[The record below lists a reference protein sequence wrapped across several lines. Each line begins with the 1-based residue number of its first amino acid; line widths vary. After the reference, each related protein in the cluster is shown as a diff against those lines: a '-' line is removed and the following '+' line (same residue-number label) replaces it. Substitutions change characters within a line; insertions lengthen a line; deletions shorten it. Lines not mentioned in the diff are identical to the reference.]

1 MPITK
6 GAHAKKALNAP
17 EETCGSMA
25 LFFPPFQERTSQV
38 KAKLEPMERD
48 EALREALVSHLQRAG
63 VLSRSNVADA
73 MLAVPRHRFIPG
85 APLEDAYADRAIAIK
100 MHGDE
105 VVSSISQ
112 PGMIAQMLELLDP
125 AAGSRVLEVGT
136 GSGYNAALLAQIV
149 GPQGRVTTID
159 LDGELAERARE
170 LLREIGCSN
179 VEVLTADGAAE
190 IVERARFDRI
200 IVTAR
205 TEDIAQT
212 WWEALDE
219 GARLVAPLRL
229 EGAGEYAVG
238 FVRRGHRLVS
248 VGVHPCA
255 FIALRGEAQ
264 VASDVFYRDP
274 AHRAIPACVKPIESV
289 VAVRGT
295 DATAALLEEADVVVA
310 SPVTLFAISFA

>member
-6 GAHAKKALNAP
+6 GAHAKNALNAP
-17 EETCGSMA
+17 GESCGSMA
-25 LFFPPFQERTSQV
+25 LFFPPLQERTSQA
-38 KAKLEPMERD
+38 KAKLDRMERD
-48 EALREALVSHLQRAG
+48 EALREALVSHLQRTG
-63 VLSRSNVADA
+63 VLRLSNVTDA
-73 MLAVPRHRFIPG
+73 MRAVPRHRFIPS

-100 MHGDE
+100 MRGDE

-112 PGMIAQMLELLDP
+112 PGMIVQMLELLDA

-136 GSGYNAALLAQIV
+136 GSGYNAALLGHIV
-149 GPQGRVTTID
+149 GPEGRVTTID
-159 LDGELAERARE
+159 LDSELAERARG
-170 LLREIGCSN
+170 LLREIDCSN
-179 VEVLTADGAAE
+179 VEVFTADGASE

-212 WWEALDE
+212 WWDALDD
-219 GARLVAPLRL
+219 GARLVVPLRL

-238 FVRRGHRLVS
+238 FVRRANQLVS

-264 VASDVFYRDP
+264 VASDVFYRNP
-274 AHRAIPACVKPIESV
+274 AHRAIPACVRPIESV

-310 SPVTLFAISFA
+310 SPVTLFAVNFS